1 MKKIMIVEDE
11 KTLCS
16 ELVTLLKNNNY
27 EPIVLSN
34 FNNTASEILASNS
47 DLVLLDINIPYVNG
61 EIVLQ
66 ELRKTSNIPVIM
78 VTSRNSDIDEALSIS
93 YGADDYITKPFNS
106 NILLLRIGAVLKRS
120 NNETNTLTYKDVS
133 INIGKGLLKKE
144 T

>member
-93 YGADDYITKPFNS
+93 YGAE
-106 NILLLRIGAVLKRS
+106 IGRASCRERV
-120 NNETNTLTYKDVS
+120 
-133 INIGKGLLKKE
+133 
-144 T
+144 